1 MSATAGAELRK
12 RSFPPVWRGDAR
24 LLLLGS
30 LPGEASLAAARY
42 YAHPRNQFWRLMGEV
57 IGRELEPLPYD
68 ERLLALLN
76 ARVAL
81 WDVVAEAERPGS
93 LDAAIRGHQ
102 PNDLR
107 ALVGELPELRAIGFN
122 GVTAAKI
129 GTAALGAPERDV
141 VLVRLPS
148 SSPALPRAY
157 EQKLTMWLGLRRY
170 LN

>member
-1 MSATAGAELRK
+1 MSERK

-24 LLLLGS
+24 LLVLGS

-57 IGRELEPLPYD
+57 IGQELEPLPYD
-68 ERLLALLN
+68 ERLAALLD

-81 WDVVAEAERPGS
+81 WDVVAEAERSGS
-93 LDAAIRGHQ
+93 LDAAIREHQ

-107 ALVGELPELRAIGFN
+107 TLVGELPELRAIGFN
-122 GVTAAKI
+122 GAMAAKI
-129 GTAALGAPERDV
+129 GTAALGETPLKVA
-141 VLVRLPS
+141 LVRLPS

-157 EQKLTMWLGLRRY
+157 GEKLTAWLELRTFLRC
-170 LN
+170 